1 MKKQTILT
9 LLCTLLCTLGLQA
22 GTIIVAADGSGDA
35 TSIQAGIN
43 LAAARDTVLISPGIW
58 TGAVLIDNKPIT
70 IGSYYIADGDTSHIS
85 QTIIDGEDT
94 RTGIIIQ
101 NCSDTVDTLR
111 VIGLTIRSCR
121 SNWYPNTVD
130 YSIGGGIGI
139 GFSVAK
145 VIKCHIQSNRAF
157 SGGGIGVLRSYVYL
171 YANEIHSNNAI
182 GSGGGLCGLGYNDMY
197 IYFDFD
203 CRNSI
208 YLNNGSRGSD
218 ITYASHNT
226 PTTVYLDKGSVD
238 ISDPYFYFFP
248 DPMNIHINQS
258 MISQVSHDLWVSPG
272 GDNANS
278 GISAQSPLKNIS
290 YALAKIQPVGSIQ
303 LTVHIMLGTYSYSQT
318 GEALPLQPKSY
329 VNIVGE
335 EMESVILDAEQYG
348 TFIIG
353 LQAQDYLTIK
363 NLTLVN
369 GYATRNNLF
378 WLDGTSSTDTNII
391 SVENIHI
398 RDSWVKFD
406 AFRILSCHNLTV
418 NNLIIED
425 SQVGSGFNI
434 FVYETG
440 NFSNFRIQRLS
451 STNYDMYNSSCT
463 AGAISKPLRATS
475 LQTTVNISNF
485 LITDIIDTSQFWQN
499 VSPGLSIGIEGGNCD
514 LTINNCTIA
523 NNSSV
528 TQSGGL
534 NLSIENCNVQV
545 NNTIVSGNSPY
556 EVVTYAFNESNYAGI
571 SFSNCL
577 ITGGDDSF
585 IHVSGDISHTWVEG
599 NQFGLPSFRG
609 GDTTDPLNY
618 SLASNSPCIDSGTP
632 DLDGLSLPPYD
643 LAGNWRI
650 WNNVI
655 DMGCYEYG
663 SEPWVS
669 NDDPVVP
676 AIAKIS
682 LTAYPN
688 PFHAFTNLK
697 VNLPSGQDSGLAAI
711 SEASINIYNLK
722 GQKVKTIRLDAR
734 SPGEQFTYWDGRNAD
749 NVQCSSGIYFINL
762 HVNGRTVSNR
772 KVTFIR

>member
-101 NCSDTVDTLR
+101 NCSGVSDTLK
-111 VIGLTIRSCR
+111 VIGLTIRNCR
-121 SNWYPNTVD
+121 SNWYPSNSN

-139 GFSVAK
+139 GFSVAR
-145 VIKCHIQSNRAF
+145 VSNCQIYNNRAYF
-157 SGGGIGVLRSYVYL
+157 GGGIGVLSSSVYL
-171 YANEIHSNNAI
+171 YDNTVYSNNAI
-182 GSGGGLCGLGYNDMY
+182 SSGGGLCALGYNNMY
-197 IYFDFD
+197 VYFDSV
-203 CRNSI
+203 CLNSI
-208 YLNNGSRGSD
+208 YLNNSAEGSD

-226 PTTVYLDKGSVD
+226 PTTVYLDIGSVD
-238 ISDPYFYFFP
+238 YSNSYFYFFP
-248 DPMNIHINQS
+248 DPMPLYINQS
-258 MISQVSHDLWVSPG
+258 IIEQINQDLWVSPWG
-272 GDNANS
+272 SNENDGLS
-278 GISAQSPLKNIS
+278 PQYPLKNIS
-290 YALAKIQPVGSIQ
+290 YALAKIQPLGNISQ
-303 LTVHIMLGTYSYSQT
+303 TVHVLPGTYSWSQT
-318 GEALPLQPKSY
+318 GETLPLQLKSY
-329 VNIVGE
+329 VNLIGE
-335 EMESVILDAEQYG
+335 EMDSVILDAEQYG
-348 TFIIG
+348 TFISG
-353 LQAQDYLTIK
+353 KSGQDYLTVK
-363 NLTLVN
+363 KLTLTN
-369 GYATRNNLF
+369 GCSTYGNLF
-378 WLDGTSSTDTNII
+378 WLADTISGFTNIL

-534 NLSIENCNVQV
+534 NFSIENCNVQV

-632 DLDGLSLPPYD
+632 DLDGLNLPSYD

-655 DMGCYEYG
+655 DMGCYEYD

-688 PFHAFTNLK
+688 PFRAFTNLK

-711 SEASINIYNLK
+711 NQARITIYNLK
-722 GQKVKTIRLDAR
+722 GQKVKTIKLDAGK
-734 SPGEQFTYWDGRNAD
+734 SGEQITYWDGRNAD

>member
-1 MKKQTILT
+1 MKKETIIT
-9 LLCTLLCTLGLQA
+9 LLFTLLWALGLQA

-58 TGAVLIDNKPIT
+58 TGAVLINNKPIT

-101 NCSDTVDTLR
+101 NCSGVSDTLK
-111 VIGLTIRSCR
+111 VIGLTIRNCR
-121 SNWYPNTVD
+121 SNYDPLSKYT
-130 YSIGGGIGI
+130 
-139 GFSVAK
+139 A
-145 VIKCHIQSNRAF
+145 
-157 SGGGIGVLRSYVYL
+157 GGGIGVMRSVAELSKCVIHHCRAYLGGGVGVIYSYVKLSGNTLFKNVAL
-171 YANEIHSNNAI
+171 YA
-182 GSGGGLCGLGYNDMY
+182 GGGLGAIKAGTGIIFDENDL
-197 IYFDFD
+197 
-203 CRNSI
+203 NSI
-208 YLNNGSRGSD
+208 YLNSSPAGND
-218 ITYASHNT
+218 IAYAVNCD
-226 PTTVYLDKGSVD
+226 PTTIYLNKGSVTSND
-238 ISDPYFYFFP
+238 LYFYYCP
-248 DPMNIHINQS
+248 SQPPIYINQG
-258 MISQVSHDLWVSPG
+258 IIQQVNYDLWVSQTG
-272 GDNANS
+272 NNDNDGLS
-278 GISAQSPLKNIS
+278 PQTPLKNIS
-290 YALAKIQPVGSIQ
+290 YALSKIQTTGNIP
-303 LTVHIMLGTYSYSQT
+303 LTVNVLPGTYSWSQT

-329 VNIVGE
+329 INIIGA
-335 EMESVILDAEQYG
+335 EMESTILDAEQYG
-348 TFIIG
+348 AFIIG
-353 LQAQDYLTIK
+353 NRGQDYLSIK
-363 NLTLVN
+363 NFTLISGYETKSNLFDLIDIVN
-369 GYATRNNLF
+369 GETNL
-378 WLDGTSSTDTNII
+378 I

-398 RDSWVKFD
+398 KDSWVKFN
-406 AFRILSCHNLTV
+406 AFRIMSCHNLTV

-425 SQVGSGFNI
+425 SQVGNGFNI

-440 NFSNFRIQRLS
+440 NFSNFRVQRLS
-451 STNYDMYNSSCT
+451 STNYNMYNSSCT
-463 AGAISKPLRATS
+463 GGGIGKPLSAAS
-475 LQTTVNISNF
+475 LQTTINISNF
-485 LITDIIDTSQFWQN
+485 LITDIVDTSQFWQN
-499 VSPGLSIGIEGGNCD
+499 VPSGLSIGVEGGNCD

-534 NLSIENCNVQV
+534 NITLENCNMQV
-545 NNTIVSGNSPY
+545 NNTVVTGNIPY
-556 EVVTYAFNESNYAGI
+556 EVAMFAFDESTFADVAFN
-571 SFSNCL
+571 NCL
-577 ITGGDDSF
+577 VTGGSDSF
-585 IHVSGDISHTWVEG
+585 FLLAGDISHTWVEG
-599 NQFGLPSFRG
+599 NQFGLPYFRG
-609 GDTTDPLNY
+609 GDTTDPLYY

-655 DMGCYEYG
+655 DLGCYEYG

-676 AIAKIS
+676 VIPDIS

-688 PFHAFTNLK
+688 PFRAFTNLK

-722 GQKVKTIRLDAR
+722 GQKVKTIKLDAR